1 MFKLVSKLLTGC
13 FFIIV
18 AALIFHN
25 FAAKWLLTFYL
36 QQSFGA
42 SASVENAHVKL
53 LQTQMEFEEVRI
65 QQPKGFS
72 GLEMI
77 EIPYLFIDWNP
88 SGLLQRTIEL
98 ETLEAIVGHIRV
110 VRNRDS
116 QINLL
121 TIPML
126 SDFQK
131 KQSQVEPII
140 KFRAQQLILT
150 VTQVSLS
157 NQATGGVKEI
167 PVKLK
172 RKIYPNIQHASDA
185 AAILFYE
192 AFQRLGLGGFDRYLG
207 MLPEQPSL
215 VNKMKGWLNT
225 QTSKSFSG

>member
-1 MFKLVSKLLTGC
+1 MFKLASKCLKIC

-18 AALIFHN
+18 IGLIFHH
-25 FAAKWLLTFYL
+25 FTAKWLFTFYL

-42 SASVENAHVKL
+42 SVSIESVQVKL
-53 LQTQMEFEEVRI
+53 IQTQVEFEGIRI

-72 GLEMI
+72 GADMI
-77 EIPYLFIDWNP
+77 DIPYLFVDWNP
-88 SGLLQRTIEL
+88 GALLNRTIEL
-98 ETLEAIVGHIRV
+98 EVLEAIVRNVRV

-116 QINLL
+116 EINLL
-121 TIPML
+121 TIPLL

-140 KFRAQQLILT
+140 KFRAKELILT
-150 VTQVSLS
+150 VTQVSLA
-157 NQATGGVKEI
+157 NQATGGAKEI

-172 RKIYPNIQHASDA
+172 RKVYPNIQHASDA
-185 AAILFYE
+185 VAILFYE

-215 VNKMKGWLNT
+215 IDRAKGWFT
-225 QTSKSFSG
+225 IQTGKTFSG